1 MDANELDEAQFVEK
15 FGTFPE
21 LLSVASFTMSY
32 SCQTTIIVGKIK
44 SQQSPAELPV
54 NWTLDQS

>member
-1 MDANELDEAQFVEK
+1 MSVDSDLAQS
-15 FGTFPE
+15 G
-21 LLSVASFTMSY
+21 LHIMSY

-54 NWTLDQS
+54 NWTLDQSWSAEWAP